1 MRLQHARPASTE
13 PTPVYVQGYQPVMPP
28 GQPSASY
35 TPSSSPQQGY
45 PLYLPQVPQA
55 EINKALMQ
63 ALVFGTILVAVGV
76 VLVMVSRFLS
86 VPVFLGIH
94 YLIYGG
100 MNFFAGRQTA
110 RKHGNVSL
118 SLLTCFLANGS
129 YLALLSAGY
138 SLLPSSFHMS
148 MVSFIISNLLIA
160 LSLGALGGTL
170 GSKRARKKEADL
182 SRQGGTGCIIARAQT
197 ECEASPEK
205 MDERHHS
212 FC

>member
-1 MRLQHARPASTE
+1 MVMGTSTLREAPLVSFSYRPKMS
-13 PTPVYVQGYQPVMPP
+13 VH
-28 GQPSASY
+28 
-35 TPSSSPQQGY
+35 
-45 PLYLPQVPQA
+45 
-55 EINKALMQ
+55 I
-63 ALVFGTILVAVGV
+63 
-76 VLVMVSRFLS
+76 LS
-86 VPVFLGIH
+86 VVFRSVHTQGP
-94 YLIYGG
+94 
-100 MNFFAGRQTA
+100 
-110 RKHGNVSL
+110 
-118 SLLTCFLANGS
+118 